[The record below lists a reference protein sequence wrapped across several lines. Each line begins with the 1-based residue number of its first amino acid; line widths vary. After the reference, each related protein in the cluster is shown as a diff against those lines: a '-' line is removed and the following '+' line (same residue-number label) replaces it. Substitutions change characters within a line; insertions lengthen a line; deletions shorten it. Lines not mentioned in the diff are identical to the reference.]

1 MKQWTDLFL
10 TLPLSE
16 GWLRFLLFVSF
27 GLHLLFV
34 LLMLGT
40 AMLGFVFFLQR
51 KFPGDREGLAWNQRL
66 IKSHLGLK
74 SLAVVLGVAPLLIIQ
89 VISSMGFFTATGL
102 FAYTWLSIIP
112 LLIFA
117 FLSIELFERKMLA
130 TPWIPFLCGV
140 LGVGALLTV
149 PAVFTGALS
158 LMERPELWAEF
169 GAKKLS
175 LSSIYMPHWLF
186 RYLHVLGAA
195 LVFGAAFHLFFS
207 KGDKLK
213 NAKLQRWLLG
223 GTLFQVAVG
232 VPLLFTIADV
242 FNWPVLTAVTLG
254 VIAAVFLIWTLRP
267 SCAPAEPRGWGIL
280 ILLPVIFVSMLTAR
294 QSLQDITLTRLH
306 NEAVTSLKQES
317 ANLDKYREQALKTFK
332 TKLATV
338 YDNGATIYSGSC
350 QPCHGA
356 GGMGNGTAG
365 RKLLI
370 KAEDLTAIRAE
381 KTYIRSILLTG
392 IDGSGMPYFTVFDGE
407 KIDSLLAEM
416 DKRFAMFK
424 QVTIPDRTVSDES
437 RQVWKETCATCHGQK
452 GEVSDF
458 GQTLRPAPPNLQRY
472 SLEPDRAFKVIS
484 EGYSGTVMQPYRA
497 LPENTR
503 LDLVTLMGV
512 LRHALILYF

>member
-1 MKQWTDLFL
+1 MEQWTDLFL

-16 GWLRFLLFVSF
+16 GWLRFLLFVTF

-40 AMLGFVFFLQR
+40 AMLGFIFFLQGQ
-51 KFPGDREGLAWNQRL
+51 FSGDQEGLTWNQRL
-66 IKSHLGLK
+66 VRSHLGLK

-130 TPWIPFLCGV
+130 RQWIPFLCGV

-175 LSSIYMPHWLF
+175 LSSIYLPHWLF

-195 LVFGAAFHLFFS
+195 IVFGAAFHLFFS
-207 KGDKLK
+207 KEDKHKNNKLK
-213 NAKLQRWLLG
+213 RWVSG

-232 VPLLFTIADV
+232 VPLLFTVADV
-242 FNWPVLTAVTLG
+242 FNWVVLTAVTLG
-254 VIAAVFLIWTLRP
+254 VIAAAFLIWTLRP
-267 SCAPAEPRGWGIL
+267 SCTPAEPGGWAIL
-280 ILLPVIFVSMLTAR
+280 FLLPVIFVSMLAAR

-306 NEAVTSLKQES
+306 MEAVTSLKQES
-317 ANLDKYREQALKTFK
+317 ANLDQYREQALNSFK
-332 TKLATV
+332 AKLTTV
-338 YDNGATIYSGSC
+338 YNNGSTIYKGSC

-356 GGMGNGTAG
+356 GGLGDGPAG
-365 RKLLI
+365 QKLLI

-381 KTYIRSILLTG
+381 KTYIRSIILKG
-392 IDGSGMPYFTVFDGE
+392 IDGSGMPYFTVFDGD
-407 KIDSLLAEM
+407 KIDSLLTELN
-416 DKRFAMFK
+416 DRFAMLK
-424 QVTIPDRTVSDES
+424 EVTVPNRTVSEEA
-437 RQVWKETCATCHGQK
+437 RQVWEKTCATCHGQK
-452 GEVSDF
+452 GEISDF

-497 LPENTR
+497 LPENVR
-503 LDLVTLMGV
+503 LNLVTLMAM
-512 LRHALILYF
+512 LRK